1 MLLKQ
6 HQQPKHI
13 LATTAT
19 KGGRGLAIGAL
30 LGICASPSSLF
41 VNMPS
46 SRPNGLSAII
56 ANRYLDFGWTERQ
69 R

>member
-6 HQQPKHI
+6 HQQPKPI
-13 LATTAT
+13 ATTAT
-19 KGGRGLAIGAL
+19 KSGRGLAIGAL
-30 LGICASPSSLF
+30 LGICANPSSL
-41 VNMPS
+41 NMSS

>member
-13 LATTAT
+13 LTTTA
-19 KGGRGLAIGAL
+19 KNGGRGVVIGAL
-30 LGICASPSSLF
+30 LGICANLSSLY
-41 VNMPS
+41 MSS